1 MFEGGIPSGRLVE
14 VYGDSGSGKTQLA
27 MQLSANTALKLCYE
41 VCYITTG
48 DANPKRILEIMQS
61 LVKVCNIIYSDFG
74 KFDEQH
80 DLLSLGWRL
89 CEGFRT
95 NYFLSHT

>member
-1 MFEGGIPSGRLVE
+1 MFQGGIPSGRLVE

-27 MQLSANTALKLCYE
+27 LQLSANTALKQHYE

-80 DLLSLGWRL
+80 ELPSLGW
-89 CEGFRT
+89 
-95 NYFLSHT
+95 